1 MIIETRAAESGHWYT
16 KKGVPAYTVVGS
28 NGKVRNTTLRDAKKE
43 GLVPSVTTVMNAAA
57 RPGLEAWKQQQL
69 LLASLTLPKLENET
83 LEDYAKRV
91 IEDSRKQAREA
102 ADRGT
107 AIHAEIQAFYE
118 GNLEKMNVPYVRK
131 AIGAIQGH
139 FGDRTWISEQSFAH
153 KKGFGGKVDL
163 HCVDAVVDIKTKEFK
178 PGDKLELFDEHYMQ
192 LAAYAVGLGISPPR
206 CANVFVSPL
215 EPYPVVILEHEPQEI
230 QRGWEMFEALLT
242 FWKSKSRISG

>member
-16 KKGVPAYTVVGS
+16 KRGDPAYTVVGS

-57 RPGLEAWKQQQL
+57 KPGLEAWKQQQL

-107 AIHAEIQAFYE
+107 TIHAEIQAFYE

-153 KKGFGGKVDL
+153 TKGFGGKVDL
-163 HCVDAVVDIKTKEFK
+163 HCVDAVVYIKTKEFK

-192 LAAYAVGLGISPPR
+192 LAAYAVGLKISPPR

-230 QRGWEMFEALLT
+230 QRGWEIFEALLT